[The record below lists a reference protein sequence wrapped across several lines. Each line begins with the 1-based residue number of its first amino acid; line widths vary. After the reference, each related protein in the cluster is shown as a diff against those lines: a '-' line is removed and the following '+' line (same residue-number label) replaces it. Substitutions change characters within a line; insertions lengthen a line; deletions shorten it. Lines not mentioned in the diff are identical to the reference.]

1 MRATMTHARIALAAA
16 ALAASWLA
24 APAARAESR
33 RYTVIVAN
41 TTSLSEGVKPLEYAD
56 DDGARYWEL
65 FSAAGDTVSLYT
77 VLDADSQRIHADAV
91 KAARPPRKDD
101 VLEGLGGVF
110 DAIRAAKQ
118 AGDETVF
125 TFVLVG
131 HGEVGAGGE
140 GYVSLLDQP
149 FTRSDL
155 FHEVLARS
163 PATTNHVIVDAC
175 NSYYLVNARGGQ
187 DDSAPSQK
195 QAVDA
200 FLAEE
205 DLARYPNTGL
215 LLSTASAKESHEWSA
230 FAAGVFS
237 HQLRS
242 AVAGAADVNG
252 DGRVEYSEV
261 EAFVAAANLR
271 IDDPKARVELFS
283 RPPAIDATRPILDLG
298 AARFDHWLRVPAGQA
313 LRFHLEDARGVR
325 YLDAN
330 LAGDHDVVLA
340 LVPSKRYYARAGD
353 QEIAI
358 PLGGAG
364 RVDLRPARMRAARVA
379 ARGAVSEA
387 FRDGLFAV
395 PYGAS
400 FYEGFVGNAG
410 ETPVGSPPQAFLP
423 PASAPGEDTVDA
435 EIDRLD
441 EAAAGDASLRKRL
454 RAAALPL
461 LGALGERRWDEALR
475 ILEEAEAGD

>member
-1 MRATMTHARIALAAA
+1 MRRLSLAAWAALILAAA
-16 ALAASWLA
+16 PADAAT
-24 APAARAESR
+24 R
-33 RYTVIVAN
+33 RFTVVVAN
-41 TTSLSEGVKPLEYAD
+41 STSLSEGVKPLEYAD

-65 FSAAGDTVSLYT
+65 FSAGGDQVSLYT
-77 VLDADSQRIHADAV
+77 VLDADSQRLYPEAV
-91 KAARPPRKDD
+91 KAAKPPKKAE
-101 VLEGLGGVF
+101 VLDGLRAVF
-110 DAIRAAKQ
+110 DAIGDAKQ
-118 AGDETVF
+118 AGDDTIF

-140 GYVSLLDQP
+140 GQVSLLDQP

-163 PATTNHVIVDAC
+163 PAGTNHVIVDAC
-175 NSYYLVNARGGQ
+175 NSYYLVHARGGQ

-195 QAVDA
+195 AAVEA

-230 FAAGVFS
+230 FGAGVFS

-242 AVAGAADVNG
+242 ALAGAADVNG

-261 EAFVAAANLR
+261 EAFVSAANLR
-271 IDDPKARVELFS
+271 IDDAKARVELFAQA
-283 RPPAIDATRPILDLG
+283 PAIDATRPILDLG
-298 AARFDHWLRVPAGQA
+298 AAAFEHWLRVPSGKA
-313 LRFHLEDARGVR
+313 LRFYLEDARGVR

-340 LVPSKRYYARAGD
+340 LVPSKRYYARSGD
-353 QEIAI
+353 LEVAI
-358 PLGGAG
+358 PLGSAG
-364 RVDLRPARMRAARVA
+364 RVDLRRDRMRTARMA
-379 ARGAVSEA
+379 ARGAVAES
-387 FRDGLFAV
+387 FREGLFAV

-400 FYEGFVGNAG
+400 FYEGYVGNAG
-410 ETPVGSPPQAFLP
+410 EPPVEASPRLFLP
-423 PASAPGEDTVDA
+423 GARVADGEVVNA

-441 EAAAGDASLRKRL
+441 EAADEDAALRRRL
-454 RAAALPL
+454 RAVSLRL
-461 LGALGERRWDEALR
+461 LGALGDKRWDDALR
-475 ILEEAEAGD
+475 ILEGAEAGE